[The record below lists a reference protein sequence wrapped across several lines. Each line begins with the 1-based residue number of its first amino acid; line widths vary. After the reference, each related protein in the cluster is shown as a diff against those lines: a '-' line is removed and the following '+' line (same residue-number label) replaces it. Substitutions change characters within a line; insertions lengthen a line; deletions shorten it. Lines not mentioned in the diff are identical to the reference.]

1 MLAKVEI
8 GGVLKYVKIPETDG
22 FFQFDMFLQEVNDKF
37 SLQPDSFSEGQF
49 TITDMSGT
57 EVDGDIFDELVKSGV
72 LTFKVPLPVMDLDVE
87 LVADQASSSVLTSLS
102 PTSSHSS
109 LVVAQTALSPALSH
123 SSDSTVILEST
134 RKRRNP
140 TGLMDQNEAKQMV
153 EGVLRAN
160 PKGEEV
166 FNEYDKTKTL
176 TDATRKQMVNILV
189 ADMVE
194 LHGRVPPSSVRTNY
208 ALGIVTLFPYLRDP
222 FSKLGYE
229 HYYDPEGNTGFI
241 SWRIKT
247 VQRNTFAGL
256 RGRSKTVLQDGPKTR
271 RESLSTC
278 QQLFGEECREA
289 ISTIRHSSD
298 ESVVKEKMRATF
310 QYRQKMVGDDA
321 SSSVLD
327 VFPRFLDV
335 PGLIDQDFSMMFGDE
350 VSQKFLS
357 KWSTFF
363 KPNIITDCKTAT
375 NMDELLSATEFE
387 SEENNVICLQSFCC
401 CSYSLQLQGARKKL
415 PRSVQLKQPA
425 ILLDILRKE
434 PVLLPSLRV
443 STQDNR
449 SSFASVSKRRISKGS
464 TLLST
469 ENQSRARH
477 THQ

>member
-1 MLAKVEI
+1 
-8 GGVLKYVKIPETDG
+8 
-22 FFQFDMFLQEVNDKF
+22 
-37 SLQPDSFSEGQF
+37 
-49 TITDMSGT
+49 
-57 EVDGDIFDELVKSGV
+57 
-72 LTFKVPLPVMDLDVE
+72 
-87 LVADQASSSVLTSLS
+87 
-102 PTSSHSS
+102 
-109 LVVAQTALSPALSH
+109 
-123 SSDSTVILEST
+123 
-134 RKRRNP
+134 
-140 TGLMDQNEAKQMV
+140 MDQNEAKQMV

-176 TDATRKQMVNILV
+176 INTSKQMVNILV
-189 ADMVE
+189 ADMIE

-241 SWRIKT
+241 SRRIKT

-278 QQLFGEECREA
+278 QQLFGEECKEA

-321 SSSVLD
+321 SSSFLD

-363 KPNIITDCKTAT
+363 KPNITDCKTAK
-375 NMDELLSATEFE
+375 NMDELLSATESE
-387 SEENNVICLQSFCC
+387 SEDNNGWDSDLS
-401 CSYSLQLQGARKKL
+401 S
-415 PRSVQLKQPA
+415 
-425 ILLDILRKE
+425 ILLLLH
-434 PVLLPSLRV
+434 LLPPTSRGQKKTTKISSAQATSRLVRYLTEGASIPTFLESV
-443 STQDNR
+443 DANNR

-469 ENQSRARH
+469 ENHSRARH
-477 THQ
+477 THQWQL

>member
-1 MLAKVEI
+1 
-8 GGVLKYVKIPETDG
+8 
-22 FFQFDMFLQEVNDKF
+22 
-37 SLQPDSFSEGQF
+37 
-49 TITDMSGT
+49 
-57 EVDGDIFDELVKSGV
+57 
-72 LTFKVPLPVMDLDVE
+72 
-87 LVADQASSSVLTSLS
+87 
-102 PTSSHSS
+102 
-109 LVVAQTALSPALSH
+109 
-123 SSDSTVILEST
+123 
-134 RKRRNP
+134 
-140 TGLMDQNEAKQMV
+140 MDQNKAKQMV

-189 ADMVE
+189 ADMIE

-241 SWRIKT
+241 SRRIKT

-298 ESVVKEKMRATF
+298 ESVVKETMRVTF

-321 SSSVLD
+321 SSSFLD

-335 PGLIDQDFSMMFGDE
+335 PGLIDEDFSMMFGDE

-363 KPNIITDCKTAT
+363 KPNITDCKTAK
-375 NMDELLSATEFE
+375 NMDELLSATESE
-387 SEENNVICLQSFCC
+387 TEENNGWDSDM
-401 CSYSLQLQGARKKL
+401 SS
-415 PRSVQLKQPA
+415 
-425 ILLDILRKE
+425 ILLLLH
-434 PVLLPSLRV
+434 LLPPTSRGQKKTTKISSAQATSRLVRYLKEGASIPTFLESV
-443 STQDNR
+443 DANNR

-469 ENQSRARH
+469 ETTPVQGTHISGSFRH
-477 THQ
+477 YIWTPVQMLQVQGGSDITVLSTRLGCTYALDVPMIFLCSKRSVI